1 MRPTRCQLRYC
12 RCCIILFVSKGG
24 GRKPFKVPQ
33 SQGSRVPC
41 SCRAPSRPSPRPR
54 ALWRH
59 FWDASG
65 TFMVHF
71 LDTSETLLG
80 HFWDTSGTA
89 LSLRHFRASLK
100 SFENIATHYVSDLV
114 QVKVPQASPAKLRN
128 ITFSYVCS
136 LLFRET
142 TFWKKSNE
150 QNAFHREIQMNK
162 QKVAGWWNE
171 NLYGFAVT

>member
-12 RCCIILFVSKGG
+12 RCCIILFVPKVG

-100 SFENIATHYVSDLV
+100 SFEHIATHYVSDLV

-128 ITFSYVCS
+128 ITFSYV
-136 LLFRET
+136 
-142 TFWKKSNE
+142 
-150 QNAFHREIQMNK
+150 FHCFSVRRRFGRTQMNK
-162 QKVAGWWNE
+162 MRSTGK
-171 NLYGFAVT
+171 YK